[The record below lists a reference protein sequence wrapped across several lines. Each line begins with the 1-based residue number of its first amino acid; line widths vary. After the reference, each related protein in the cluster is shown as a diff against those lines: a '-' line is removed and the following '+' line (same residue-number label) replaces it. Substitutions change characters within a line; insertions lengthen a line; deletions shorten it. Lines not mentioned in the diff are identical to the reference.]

1 MTTPILKLN
10 DVLLTSL
17 PEDLTD
23 RDALDFQGN
32 VLRTLRETG
41 AKGIIIDITGLSVVD
56 SFMSRVLAETAAMA
70 RVIGAEA
77 VVCGMQPAVALTLVE
92 MGRELVGVETALN
105 LDQGMARLHRLIAEG
120 KTGA

>member
-10 DVLLTSL
+10 GVLLTSV

-23 RDALDFQGN
+23 RDALDFQRN

-70 RVIGAEA
+70 KMVGAEA

-105 LDQGMARLHRLIAEG
+105 LDQGLARLHRLIAEG
-120 KTGA
+120 

>member
-1 MTTPILKLN
+1 MTPILKLN
-10 DVLLTSL
+10 NVLLTSL

-32 VLRTLRETG
+32 VLRTLRESE

-70 RVIGAEA
+70 KLVGAEA